1 MWFVTA
7 HARTPG
13 PAGGGPP
20 YWTFVTVGQLGLSV
34 DLVDLLAQGQPWDVL
49 HAVVVGP
56 GVNLHV
62 SIILLISF
70 PHWVRYDFCY
80 RDFC

>member
-20 YWTFVTVGQLGLSV
+20 YWTFVTVGQLGPSV
-34 DLVDLLAQGQPWDVL
+34 DLVDLLAPVL
-49 HAVVVGP
+49 RHHP
-56 GVNLHV
+56 
-62 SIILLISF
+62 LLTSELLLGS
-70 PHWVRYDFCY
+70 PVCRKSQE
-80 RDFC
+80 